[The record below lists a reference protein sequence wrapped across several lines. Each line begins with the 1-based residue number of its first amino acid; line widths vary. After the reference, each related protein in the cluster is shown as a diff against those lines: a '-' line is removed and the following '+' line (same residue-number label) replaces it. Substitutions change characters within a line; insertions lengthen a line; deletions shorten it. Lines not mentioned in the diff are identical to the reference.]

1 MVHAHYEAGAAIK
14 AGASE
19 ADLKPIQDDIRHAQW
34 RWDHATA
41 SHGIATHNPEE
52 ALRVLGTVIDLS
64 ADARVKLARLL
75 SNIGLDMDK
84 LEAEKA
90 NFLKTV
96 VRNWDNEA
104 KERESKLNK

>member
-1 MVHAHYEAGAAIK
+1 M
-14 AGASE
+14 
-19 ADLKPIQDDIRHAQW
+19 
-34 RWDHATA
+34 
-41 SHGIATHNPEE
+41 
-52 ALRVLGTVIDLS
+52 IDLS

-84 LEAEKA
+84 QEAEKA

-96 VRNWDNEA
+96 LRNWDNEA